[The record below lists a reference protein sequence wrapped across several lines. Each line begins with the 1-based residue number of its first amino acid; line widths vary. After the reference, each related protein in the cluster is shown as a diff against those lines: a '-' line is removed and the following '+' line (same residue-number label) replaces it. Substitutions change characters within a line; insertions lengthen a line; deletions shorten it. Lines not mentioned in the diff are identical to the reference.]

1 MRIFADFY
9 IYNMELGDLAW
20 DYTDAYENV
29 SGVSSLLNR
38 SMVIILSYPKPP
50 TTCKSA
56 RVLTFEGVV
65 KNVPIEF
72 LLPLW

>member
-1 MRIFADFY
+1 
-9 IYNMELGDLAW
+9 MELGDLAW

-29 SGVSSLLNR
+29 NDAAPHLNR
-38 SMVIILSYPKPP
+38 RIVIILFYPTPP

-56 RVLTFEGVV
+56 KVLTFDGVV